1 MTVGDI
7 VALVLVGIAMVC
19 AVVFSVR
26 RRKKRG
32 GGCGCGCGNCHGC
45 LPGESR
51 KKKENKK

>member
-26 RRKKRG
+26 RRKKHG

-45 LPGESR
+45 PPGESR

>member
-7 VALVLVGIAMVC
+7 VVLVLVGIAMVC

-32 GGCGCGCGNCHGC
+32 GGCGCGNCHGC
-45 LPGESR
+45 PPGESR